1 MCLFIQDILKNM
13 FYSTEVK
20 GTVLLLNAPSSQT
33 SKTMTWIPTMLLS
46 TSSES
51 RPPPVTPP
59 IHLELPPITTLSL
72 QSPPPS
78 ESPPPPVTPPI
89 HLELPPITTLSLQSP
104 PPSESCPTSSHS
116 PYPPGTP
123 THNYS
128 QPAIPA
134 PLREP
139 PNEDALEGLY
149 AKVNKQ
155 RTAPPKTDRW
165 EPVCPFYGY
174 RAKYCTILFY
184 FVLYFVLT
192 STDCL

>member
-1 MCLFIQDILKNM
+1 MKVTQVTANIFSVNNDPAISALENRFKGSNTSLSIKHPKRMCLFIQDILKKM

-78 ESPPPPVTPPI
+78 ESRPPPVTPPI

-104 PPSESCPTSSHS
+104 PPSESRPMR
-116 PYPPGTP
+116 
-123 THNYS
+123 TH
-128 QPAIPA
+128 
-134 PLREP
+134 
-139 PNEDALEGLY
+139 
-149 AKVNKQ
+149 
-155 RTAPPKTDRW
+155 
-165 EPVCPFYGY
+165 
-174 RAKYCTILFY
+174 
-184 FVLYFVLT
+184 
-192 STDCL
+192 